1 MKKKRVVLDPAH
13 GGSDGGEVG
22 YGLVEKDLTLRV
34 AKGIRQALVGF
45 SVDVLLTRNKDI
57 ELAEEERVRLAN
69 EWGADLFV
77 SIHIN
82 SESEKGFVSYV
93 SEKNRFDTTYMQFAF
108 HREMIKRVRLNDEGR
123 KQRSAVCLDGALMPA
138 ILTSSYSLQFAKDAK
153 RLKDRR
159 VIDALAAGYGNGIL
173 DALDFLRIKGNKPT
187 YLIRVDGVIAGTYKC
202 KSKVMAILDE
212 QVGEAK
218 NIRLEQIEHG

>member
-173 DALDFLRIKGNKPT
+173 DALDFLRIKGNKLPT
-187 YLIRVDGVIAGTYKC
+187 LFELMVSLRELINASR
-202 KSKVMAILDE
+202 
-212 QVGEAK
+212 
-218 NIRLEQIEHG
+218 R